1 MRLTLVR
8 HATLLVEL
16 GGLRLLVDPM
26 LDEEGARPPI
36 ANTPNAVPNPT
47 VALPIPAEDVVRGVD
62 GIVVTHLHA
71 DHLDETAIRLL
82 PRGVPVLCQPPDVE
96 RLEGHG
102 LGPLAPID
110 DAGAFVGLPVART
123 GGQHGTGEIARML
136 APVSGFVLTADGR
149 SLYLAGDTLWVP
161 EVADALERHRPDVI
175 VVNAGGARFL
185 EGGPIT
191 MSPTAS
197 CRRARSPGGAPVAV
211 HMESI
216 NHCLVTRDELEAAA
230 VEAGVDVLSRTTGRR
245 SSCER
250 PRRLERAAT
259 PHAPARHRRRAPG
272 PRCAPCDG
280 AR

>member
-16 GGLRLLVDPM
+16 GGRRLLVDPM

-36 ANTPNAVPNPT
+36 GNTPNAVPNPT
-47 VALPIPAEDVVRGVD
+47 VALPFPPDDVVRDLD

-102 LGPLAPID
+102 LGPLVPID
-110 DAGAFVGLPVART
+110 DAGVFVGLPVART

-149 SLYLAGDTLWVP
+149 SLYLAGDTIWVP
-161 EVADALERHRPDVI
+161 EVAAALERRRPDVI

-185 EGGPIT
+185 EGDPIT
-191 MSPTAS
+191 MTPDDVIAVA
-197 CRRARSPGGAPVAV
+197 RAAPAARLVAV

-216 NHCLVTRDELEAAA
+216 NHCLVTRDELEAAV
-230 VEAGVDVLSRTTGRR
+230 VEAGVDVLIPDDGET
-245 SSCER
+245 
-250 PRRLERAAT
+250 LEL
-259 PHAPARHRRRAPG
+259 
-272 PRCAPCDG
+272 
-280 AR
+280 

>member
-47 VALPIPAEDVVRGVD
+47 VALPIPADDVVRGVD

-191 MSPTAS
+191 MTPDDVIAVA
-197 CRRARSPGGAPVAV
+197 RAAPAARLVAV

-230 VEAGVDVLSRTTGRR
+230 VEAGVDVLIPDDGET
-245 SSCER
+245 
-250 PRRLERAAT
+250 LEL
-259 PHAPARHRRRAPG
+259 
-272 PRCAPCDG
+272 
-280 AR
+280 